1 MAKRVRSSGPVWEA
15 PVARAERPR
24 LKGDVR
30 AEVCVIGAGI
40 AGLSVA
46 YLLAKA
52 GRRVTVLDQ
61 DDVRAGETVRTTAH
75 LTSALDSG
83 YVRLEKLHG
92 SDGARLA
99 AQSHEV
105 AIKRVHAIAAEEGIS
120 CGLETVDG
128 YAFGGDPAA
137 LDAELAAGLRAG
149 LALERVDSPEG
160 PFELGHCLKF
170 PRQAQLDPARYL
182 DGLAAA
188 AERRGARIFAGARAA
203 AVEAGRVTTEDG
215 TRVAAAA
222 VVVATNSPFTDHV
235 LLQTKQAPFRTYAL
249 ALELPEGSARAALY
263 WDAEEPYHYVRFSRP
278 VKGSEL
284 VIVGGEDHPTGKP
297 AEAAKRF
304 ARLERWTRE
313 RFPDAGPV
321 AARWSG
327 QVLEPVDGLALI
339 GRDPMNGPDVYAAT
353 GHSGNGITYGTI
365 AGMLLSDVI
374 LGRRND
380 WAALYD
386 PSRYAAGAAAGY
398 AERGLSAS
406 LPYADWALRSDAP
419 SVRAVRPGC
428 GAVVRCGLG
437 PVAVSRDGKGAV
449 SRLFPACRH
458 LGGMVR
464 WNDAERSWDCPV
476 HGARYDADGRALNGP
491 AAADLLPGRE

>member
-1 MAKRVRSSGPVWEA
+1 
-15 PVARAERPR
+15 

-30 AEVCVIGAGI
+30 ADVCVIGAGI

-52 GRRVTVLDQ
+52 GRRVTILDQ
-61 DDVRAGETVRTTAH
+61 GGVRSGETGRTTAH

-83 YVRLEKLHG
+83 YARLERLHG
-92 SDGARLA
+92 ADGARLA

-105 AIKRVHAIAAEEGIS
+105 AIKRVHAIAADEGIS
-120 CGLETVDG
+120 CGLEAVDG
-128 YAFGGDPAA
+128 YAFAGPGGDAA
-137 LDAELAAGLRAG
+137 PLDEELAAGLRAG
-149 LALERVDSPEG
+149 LGLERVDWPQA
-160 PFELGHCLKF
+160 PFELGPCLRY

-188 AERRGARIFAGARAA
+188 VERRGGRLFTGARAVA
-203 AVEAGRVTTEDG
+203 LADGRVETESG
-215 TRVAAAA
+215 ARVAAAA

-235 LLQTKQAPFRTYAL
+235 LLQTKQAAFRSYAL
-249 ALELPEGSARAALY
+249 AAEIPEGSVPKALY
-263 WDAEEPYHYVRFSRP
+263 WDMEEPYHYVRAAGDR
-278 VKGSEL
+278 L
-284 VIVGGEDHPTGKP
+284 IVGGEDHPTGKAVET
-297 AEAAKRF
+297 AERYG
-304 ARLERWTRE
+304 RLEKWLRR
-313 RFPDAGPV
+313 RFPDAGEIV
-321 AARWSG
+321 ARWSG

-339 GRDPMNGPDVYAAT
+339 GRDPLNGPNVYVAT
-353 GHSGNGITYGTI
+353 GHSGNGMTYGTI
-365 AGMLLSDVI
+365 AGMLLSDMI

-398 AERGLSAS
+398 AERAVDAS
-406 LPYADWALRSDAP
+406 LQYADWALREDAP

-428 GAVVRCGLG
+428 GAVVRCGLV
-437 PVAVSRDGKGAV
+437 PTAVSRDGKSGV
-449 SRLFPACRH
+449 RKLLPACRH

-464 WNDAERSWDCPV
+464 WNEAERSWDCPV

-491 AAADLLPGRE
+491 AAADLLPERD